1 MILVLWSV
9 DAFSNDLEETEIYLC
24 KPKKLLQS
32 ALKAKKLSKQLST
45 VLSIEIA
52 LMEIFNNDLFRRK
65 T

>member
-32 ALKAKKLSKQLST
+32 VLKAKKLSKQLST
-45 VLSIEIA
+45 VLSIVIA
-52 LMEIFNNDLFRRK
+52 SMEIFNNDLFRRK